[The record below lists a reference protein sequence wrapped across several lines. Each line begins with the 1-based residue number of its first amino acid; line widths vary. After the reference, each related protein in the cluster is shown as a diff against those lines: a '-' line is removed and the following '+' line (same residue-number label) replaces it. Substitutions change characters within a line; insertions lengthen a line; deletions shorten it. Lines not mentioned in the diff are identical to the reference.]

1 MRVRY
6 KYNEYEVIQIKFDNY
21 YTITIKNVDTNNIV
35 LLTHSRRLL
44 EKDECINYIRNIISK
59 LYKQDK
65 LLA

>member
-21 YTITIKNVDTNNIV
+21 YTITIKNIDTNNIV

-44 EKDECINYIRNIISK
+44 EKDECISYIRNVISK
-59 LYKQDK
+59 LHKENK